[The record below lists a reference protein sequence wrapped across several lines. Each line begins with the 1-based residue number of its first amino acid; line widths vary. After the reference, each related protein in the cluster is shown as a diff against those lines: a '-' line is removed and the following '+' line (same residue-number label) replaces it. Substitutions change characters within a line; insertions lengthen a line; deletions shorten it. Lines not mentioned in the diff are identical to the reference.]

1 MEIKTNS
8 MINKEAND
16 EYFIPIQP
24 DHAVALTMNFPQF
37 SEPIQSKA
45 SAIQT
50 DFDYNCPDC
59 LADLFG
65 PLMAPYAVLQK
76 QSDAY
81 RLRLEYIAYQ
91 RYMTM
96 KSYLFDS
103 LEKDLKTKWKSTF
116 KHPFKYDIKGFLP
129 RKAAIGRYMSMIL
142 SGWVFIIGI
151 GILIFAI
158 YLIFIPDHQQP
169 MATLIRTLSKFY
181 RTFFFQWIIGYLIF
195 YSILLIVSTLCIL
208 LGAFVCSFLLTLS
221 GILIVLM
228 ASALT
233 IILPII
239 FIFSKSVFITK
250 LERYMRVSI
259 RDYDDIP
266 ENPITKFWTELQL
279 KYSCCG
285 LDSPISDYRE
295 SYFHT
300 LTGEDVPA
308 SCCTNGT
315 SCTSSPTI
323 TNSFIDQSCLPQ
335 AKSFVDLAIQVASI
349 GHIVLGT
356 LLLFI
361 LISVGVFFLYMK
373 SAKKALDRY
382 NQFIIKS
389 MVSTLEQ
396 YEKEIGVF
404 NTSIPNEINFHN
416 KQQTR
421 GILPITPT
429 VIRVKNPRI
438 MNYLGFD

>member
-8 MINKEAND
+8 MINNEAND

-45 SAIQT
+45 SLIQT

-91 RYMTM
+91 RYLTM

-103 LEKDLKTKWKSTF
+103 FEKDFKTRWKSTF
-116 KHPFKYDIKGFLP
+116 RHPFKYDIKGFLP
-129 RKAAIGRYMSMIL
+129 RKAAIGRYISMIL

-158 YLIFIPDHQQP
+158 YLIFITDHRQP
-169 MATLIRTLSKFY
+169 MATLIRTL
-181 RTFFFQWIIGYLIF
+181 I
-195 YSILLIVSTLCIL
+195 STLCIL

-266 ENPITKFWTELQL
+266 ENPITIFWTELQL

-285 LDSPISDYRE
+285 LDNPISDYRE

-335 AKSFVDLAIQVASI
+335 AKSFVDSAIQVASI

-389 MVSTLEQ
+389 MVSTFEQ

-404 NTSIPNEINFHN
+404 KNAIPEEINFHN
-416 KQQTR
+416 KQQIR

-438 MNYLGFD
+438 MNYFGFD

>member
-8 MINKEAND
+8 MINNEAND

-45 SAIQT
+45 SLIQT

-59 LADLFG
+59 LANLFG

-91 RYMTM
+91 RYLTM

-103 LEKDLKTKWKSTF
+103 FEKDFKTRWKSTF
-116 KHPFKYDIKGFLP
+116 RHPFKYDIKGFLP
-129 RKAAIGRYMSMIL
+129 REAAIGRYISMIL

-158 YLIFIPDHQQP
+158 YLIFITDHRQP
-169 MATLIRTLSKFY
+169 MATLIRTL
-181 RTFFFQWIIGYLIF
+181 I
-195 YSILLIVSTLCIL
+195 STLCIL

-228 ASALT
+228 ASTLT

-266 ENPITKFWTELQL
+266 ENPITIFWTELQL

-285 LDSPISDYRE
+285 LDNPISDYRE

-308 SCCTNGT
+308 SCCTNVPGNEM
-315 SCTSSPTI
+315 SNPTI

-335 AKSFVDLAIQVASI
+335 AKSFVDSAIQVASI

-389 MVSTLEQ
+389 MVSTFEQ

-404 NTSIPNEINFHN
+404 KNAIPEEINFHN
-416 KQQTR
+416 KQQIR

-438 MNYLGFD
+438 MNYFGFD

>member
-8 MINKEAND
+8 MINNEAND

-45 SAIQT
+45 SLIQT

-59 LADLFG
+59 LANLFG

-91 RYMTM
+91 RYLTM

-103 LEKDLKTKWKSTF
+103 FEKDFKTRWKSTF
-116 KHPFKYDIKGFLP
+116 RHPFKYDIKGFLP
-129 RKAAIGRYMSMIL
+129 REAAIGRYISMIL

-158 YLIFIPDHQQP
+158 YLIFITDHRQP
-169 MATLIRTLSKFY
+169 MATLIRTL
-181 RTFFFQWIIGYLIF
+181 I
-195 YSILLIVSTLCIL
+195 STLCIL

-233 IILPII
+233 ITLPII

-250 LERYMRVSI
+250 LETYMRVSI

-266 ENPITKFWTELQL
+266 ENPITIFWTELQL

-285 LDSPISDYRE
+285 LDNPISDYRE

-335 AKSFVDLAIQVASI
+335 AKSFVDSAIQVASI

-389 MVSTLEQ
+389 MVSTFEQ

-404 NTSIPNEINFHN
+404 KNAIPEEINFHN
-416 KQQTR
+416 KQQIR

-438 MNYLGFD
+438 MNYFGFD